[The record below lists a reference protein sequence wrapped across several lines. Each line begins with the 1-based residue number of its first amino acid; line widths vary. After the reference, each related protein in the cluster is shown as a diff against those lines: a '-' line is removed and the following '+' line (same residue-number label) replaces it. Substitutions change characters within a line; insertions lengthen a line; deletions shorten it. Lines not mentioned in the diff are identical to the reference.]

1 MLKKIIIAGVIA
13 ALLYW
18 IIKKQLEKS
27 KEMKFLKE
35 LGFGIA
41 DFMSPDEVKT
51 SYIYLHDYAQ
61 KHGTNASQILKASN
75 PKLWIKAKA
84 ISDKYKIFNM

>member
-1 MLKKIIIAGVIA
+1 MMKRAIIYGLIA
-13 ALLYW
+13 AILYW
-18 IIKKQLEKS
+18 IIVKHMEKS
-27 KEMKFLKE
+27 KEMKFLKS
-35 LGFGIA
+35 LGFNIA

-61 KHGTNASQILKASN
+61 KHGNNASQVLKVAN
-75 PKLWIKAKA
+75 PALWTKAKA